1 MLQSMFTCVYFTNL
15 KKLFL
20 MFTVDDLLQTT
31 GLKVVVYSG
40 QLDLIVDTMGEIVP
54 LLKMEHGGLLPV

>member
-1 MLQSMFTCVYFTNL
+1 
-15 KKLFL
+15 
-20 MFTVDDLLQTT
+20 MFTVDELLQTT